1 MLKPGV
7 KTVWPTPFS
16 HGPLKVGALSYG
28 GQSWFVGDTAYIW
41 TKDRYVLGYTGWV
54 KGIIKSLYDNGMVE
68 LIMVAVQSVSVDE
81 LASIDVVRKTAHQ
94 MFPMNAR
101 VVLRAGAQPQE
112 GMEGFVISVQDAEKH
127 NVPGI
132 SLLAPDGYVPVI
144 LDAGYA
150 GAWMPQVLGLI
161 AGPKATTVPIIGEEP
176 KNNDGRDTCFWCGA
190 PTREFGMNFGRVCT
204 DCGR

>member
-1 MLKPGV
+1 
-7 KTVWPTPFS
+7 
-16 HGPLKVGALSYG
+16 
-28 GQSWFVGDTAYIW
+28 
-41 TKDRYVLGYTGWV
+41 
-54 KGIIKSLYDNGMVE
+54 
-68 LIMVAVQSVSVDE
+68 
-81 LASIDVVRKTAHQ
+81 
-94 MFPMNAR
+94 MFPTNAR
-101 VVLRAGAQPQE
+101 VVLREGAHPQE

-161 AGPKATTVPIIGEEP
+161 AGPKATTVPVIGEEP